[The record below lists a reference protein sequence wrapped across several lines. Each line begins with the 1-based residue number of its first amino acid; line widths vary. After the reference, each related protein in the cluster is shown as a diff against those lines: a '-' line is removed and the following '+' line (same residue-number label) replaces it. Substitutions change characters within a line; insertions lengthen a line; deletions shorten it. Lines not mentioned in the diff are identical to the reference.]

1 MKLPSKNPT
10 IHALLNLLDA
20 IERDL
25 RAENLWKDTRSQGQD
40 EWLPLEEWIKFI
52 MIPRDRASLLKSE
65 IPLNFQVGDMAL
77 CDLEKI
83 PDTKNLTKLLIEY
96 QKLLEKHTIAP

>member
-1 MKLPSKNPT
+1 MKLPSKNHA

-25 RAENLWKDTRSQGQD
+25 RTENLWKDTRSQGQD

-52 MIPRDRASLLKSE
+52 MIPRDRASLLK
-65 IPLNFQVGDMAL
+65 
-77 CDLEKI
+77 
-83 PDTKNLTKLLIEY
+83 
-96 QKLLEKHTIAP
+96 